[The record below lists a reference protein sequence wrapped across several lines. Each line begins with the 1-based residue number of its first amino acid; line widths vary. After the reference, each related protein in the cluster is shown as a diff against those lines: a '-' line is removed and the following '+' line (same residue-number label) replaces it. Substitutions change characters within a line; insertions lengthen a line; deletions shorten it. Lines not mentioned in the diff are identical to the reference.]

1 MTFLRNQI
9 LDWDDLSLNMQM
21 AVFDVW
27 TRYGIDAMRCYCAGA

>member
-9 LDWDDLSLNMQM
+9 LDWDDLSLDMQM

-27 TRYGIDAMRCYCAGA
+27 TRHGIDAMRCFCAGA